1 MPRSSNKTVKPLIV
15 PSSQPSAKIPIV
27 NPLSSVGTTSSFGQI
42 VKEGMAFGVG
52 NAVAHNIIGRLFG
65 SSSSTVVP
73 AAPVKVHAYEHC
85 MELTKNNKEVCEH
98 LI

>member
-1 MPRSSNKTVKPLIV
+1 MPRNSNKTVKPLIV
-15 PSSQPSAKIPIV
+15 PSSQPPAIVPPSSAAAPG
-27 NPLSSVGTTSSFGQI
+27 LGQI

-65 SSSSTVVP
+65 NSSSTVVP
-73 AAPVKVHAYEHC
+73 AASTKVSAYEHC